1 MVGHHRKVYAVNARP
16 FPAVRL
22 RTAWSNGDAGAD
34 AAVESWVA
42 PSVRVEALFSG
53 HECARYCRGEV
64 ALKFKLVRQKD
75 ETNVKFRRRTRKC
88 LH

>member
-1 MVGHHRKVYAVNARP
+1 MVGRHRRVYAVNTRP

-34 AAVESWVA
+34 AAVESRLA
-42 PSVRVEALFSG
+42 PSARVEAPFSG

-64 ALKFKLVRQKD
+64 TLKFKFVRQKD
-75 ETNVKFRRRTRKC
+75 ETGVKFR
-88 LH
+88 